1 MIHITVLQSLFD
13 HYPHIINILKS
24 LSLYQYFI
32 FIISMQCPH
41 HNLTCP
47 LACSQHSHAQTC
59 TGQREPGPQ
68 LPAPHPKPEDLKA
81 FQVWKILLF
90 AVFLSS

>member
-13 HYPHIINILKS
+13 HYPHIITILKS
-24 LSLYQYFI
+24 LSLYQ
-32 FIISMQCPH
+32 CPH
-41 HNLTCP
+41 HTLTCP
-47 LACSQHSHAQTC
+47 PACSQHSHAQTC